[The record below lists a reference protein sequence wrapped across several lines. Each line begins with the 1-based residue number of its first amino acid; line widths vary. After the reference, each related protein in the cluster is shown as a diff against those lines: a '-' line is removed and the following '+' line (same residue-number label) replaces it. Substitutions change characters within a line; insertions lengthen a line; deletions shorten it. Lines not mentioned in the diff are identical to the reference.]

1 MKESDP
7 EFLLTFLP
15 PDSGSQLLW
24 VFKGCIFPQTSS
36 VFLRGIVT
44 GLASFPWSSR
54 LTIFQAIV
62 WTSEVFLHFL
72 PIVKCLAMET
82 HGHTAQKS
90 LTNSTPQKN

>member
-44 GLASFPWSSR
+44 GLASFPWFSR
-54 LTIFQAIV
+54 LTIFQA
-62 WTSEVFLHFL
+62 SYG
-72 PIVKCLAMET
+72 P
-82 HGHTAQKS
+82 QKS
-90 LTNSTPQKN
+90 SFIFFP